1 MLTIIRNIVVCQQ
14 TNAFRLNSFIRLA
27 SSLQE
32 KHKEHSIKAKD
43 LFFDPNLIQAFEKIK
58 QGDYRPT
65 PIDMSSLKFNQNTSS
80 TDMNSLKSNRNVSSI
95 HMNSN
100 NPLPKRENLRQDIL
114 GKLVYVGK
122 LDKPFKAA
130 KSLSLA
136 SSIGGAICYPIMLP
150 KILAEASL
158 FVAIGYTIISATFVL
173 LTPSLIQLI
182 CKRYLTSLYYHEQ
195 TGQFT
200 GFYKNFFMMER
211 QIKFRAEDVEV
222 PPITGMFTSMLINN
236 RPFFINHDDFYD
248 KQVLIKM
255 LGYDKEFDFSKYTK
269 DMQKDDDDDDD
280 DDVNVNNNNRTK

>member
-14 TNAFRLNSFIRLA
+14 TNVFRLNSFIRLT
-27 SSLQE
+27 SSLKE

-43 LFFDPNLIQAFEKIK
+43 FFFDPNLIQAIEKIK
-58 QGDYRPT
+58 QGDYAPT
-65 PIDMSSLKFNQNTSS
+65 PI
-80 TDMNSLKSNRNVSSI
+80 DMNSLKSNENVSSIDMNSLKSNQNVSSI
-95 HMNSN
+95 HTNSN
-100 NPLPKRENLRQDIL
+100 NPLSKRENLRQSIL

-150 KILAEASL
+150 KILEEASL
-158 FVAIGYTIISATFVL
+158 FVAIGYTIISATFVV

-195 TGQFT
+195 TEQFT
-200 GFYKNFFMMER
+200 GFYKNFFMMKK

-222 PPITGMFTSMLINN
+222 PPITGMFTSMLIKKK
-236 RPFFINHDDFYD
+236 PFFINHDDFND

-255 LGYDKEFDFSKYTK
+255 LGYDKEFDFNKYTK
-269 DMQKDDDDDDD
+269 DIQKDDDDDDNN
-280 DDVNVNNNNRTK
+280 VNVNNNNRTK

>member
-1 MLTIIRNIVVCQQ
+1 MLSIIRNIVVCQQ
-14 TNAFRLNSFIRLA
+14 TKFFRLNAFIRLT

-43 LFFDPNLIQAFEKIK
+43 FFVDPNLIQAFKKIK
-58 QGDYRPT
+58 EGDYRPT
-65 PIDMSSLKFNQNTSS
+65 PIDMNSLKSNPNVSS
-80 TDMNSLKSNRNVSSI
+80 TDMNSLKSNQNVSSV

-100 NPLPKRENLRQDIL
+100 NPLSKREKLRQDML

-136 SSIGGAICYPIMLP
+136 SSIGGAICYPVMIP
-150 KILAEASL
+150 KILEETSL

-211 QIKFRAEDVEV
+211 QIRFRAEDVEV
-222 PPITGMFTSMLINN
+222 PPITGMFTSMLIKKN
-236 RPFFINHDDFYD
+236 PYFINHDDFYD

-269 DMQKDDDDDDD
+269 DIQKGDDDD